1 MLFHSLP
8 PQWHYL
14 LLITLVD
21 HHVRVDYPRT
31 VRASTHWRLV
41 VCALDVRERI
51 KMSTLAGGQIVCWV
65 IIRCKLEKDLASYF
79 SVPLVV
85 TAHKYAGLGQGH
97 STSVIQPHSNTQK
110 KWREQLFTQHKMH
123 EMLYF
128 RWCLRTDKYGSLEHL
143 LCMFIKCTRKT
154 HVQTRSSVEQQKNN
168 THTHNPPLHESVRVS
183 ARSQWFM
190 LCRYLWRCVRCALWT
205 AKLTPTNAC
214 KTINTPTTTKKK
226 LTKLN
231 LQSLLFRSTSL
242 RDVSPSRLIQI
253 VCRESLTFLS
263 IIFQ

>member
-1 MLFHSLP
+1 MNYIHSSSPVRIVRSFVSCIPVHNTHTQHKIMLFHSLP

-79 SVPLVV
+79 SVPLV

-97 STSVIQPHSNTQK
+97 STSVIQPHSNTK
-110 KWREQLFTQHKMH
+110 KMKGTTF
-123 EMLYF
+123 Y
-128 RWCLRTDKYGSLEHL
+128 
-143 LCMFIKCTRKT
+143 
-154 HVQTRSSVEQQKNN
+154 
-168 THTHNPPLHESVRVS
+168 
-183 ARSQWFM
+183 
-190 LCRYLWRCVRCALWT
+190 
-205 AKLTPTNAC
+205 PT
-214 KTINTPTTTKKK
+214 
-226 LTKLN
+226 
-231 LQSLLFRSTSL
+231 
-242 RDVSPSRLIQI
+242 
-253 VCRESLTFLS
+253 
-263 IIFQ
+263 